1 MAQVQWLA
9 RESTAL
15 RRDPAFRSALRD
27 CEEACHALAAAS
39 LAISIDDDLAIHG
52 HRFRECWHVTMA
64 TATALAHFDRHY
76 LPTLYEL
83 LRACERVARWTSELA
98 ALKPTSSCCRCG
110 DLADECAARC
120 FALSTW
126 LSQAA

>member
-1 MAQVQWLA
+1 MDSAEA
-9 RESTAL
+9 RSRTNVTL
-15 RRDPAFRSALRD
+15 RRDPGFREALRQ

-39 LAISIDDDLAIHG
+39 LAISIDDDLALHG

-64 TATALAHFDRHY
+64 TATALAHFERHY
-76 LPTLYEL
+76 LPTVYEL

-98 ALKPTSSCCRCG
+98 ALKPTSTCCRCG
-110 DLADECAARC
+110 DLADECASRC

-126 LSQAA
+126 LASAP